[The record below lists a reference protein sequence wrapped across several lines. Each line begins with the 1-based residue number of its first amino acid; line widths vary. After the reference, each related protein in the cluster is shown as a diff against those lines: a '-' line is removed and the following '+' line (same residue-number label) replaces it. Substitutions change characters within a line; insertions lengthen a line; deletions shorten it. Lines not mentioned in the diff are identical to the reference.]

1 MERAMDC
8 KTLMGVAKVTGLSV
22 SMAFDPY
29 AEPAKAWVIAIGEH
43 IQGRGA
49 TPEAALDEAVDALE
63 EHQRAAMAL
72 G

>member
-1 MERAMDC
+1 MEREMDC

-29 AEPAKAWVIAIGEH
+29 AEASAAWAIAIGEH

-49 TPEAALDEAVDALE
+49 TPEAALDEAVEALE
-63 EHQRAAMAL
+63 AHQREPMAL